1 MAQQEQAGQ
10 RMTDIAQAERDKL
23 FPRNTY
29 APDKDVYGPQ
39 HPNALTDGD
48 EKGRGS
54 SVFLGVHDQET
65 GTKTDNLTRKDLIKT
80 NNFNY
85 KEQYISVSDDNTN
98 SVGLTP

>member
-10 RMTDIAQAERDKL
+10 RMTDIAQSERDKL

-39 HPNALTDGD
+39 HPNALGDGD

-54 SVFLGVHDQET
+54 AVFLGVHDQET

-80 NNFNY
+80 NTFN
-85 KEQYISVSDDNTN
+85 KKK
-98 SVGLTP
+98 